1 MRKTLLAFLLLA
13 CGHDLLA
20 QLPTNSFA
28 VTSAC
33 PASAGNPSVLQ
44 QVNTDGSLTP
54 IGTVTDGTTPIIL
67 NALGS
72 DDNNLSVVYGL
83 NVQQPITVSNIN
95 TPPNLYR
102 VDLAT
107 AQATNL
113 GAVTPPASPG
123 DVTTPTQSG
132 ESGFY
137 DARLTLNFIG
147 DGDANSNYYV
157 AGATF
162 RVFYV
167 FDLSFPFPFLRPV
180 RVSDLRLYVG
190 VIPLAT
196 FPATPPTWNRLD
208 TSDPATAAVIAGYQ
222 AEVQAFLTSNGAL
235 PVPEGGI
242 QDWVFDV
249 RSGNLISYL
258 GKDDKFIT
266 ISTPA
271 TNPVGITTQPA
282 SPIPTQQNIGSM
294 FTDRDGNIYAVDADG
309 GTIYKI
315 DRLTGNYSGSSYGAA
330 FGCSRGD
337 AVSLP
342 GALPLPVKLK
352 SFSAKA
358 SNGSVRINWA
368 TASEEHAESFLIQRS
383 RTGTD
388 WQTVQTV
395 KAGNRPAG
403 QSYSALD
410 SAPLA
415 GQSYYR
421 LGMRDTDGSTA
432 YSPAQAVSLT
442 DKLVVQT
449 FPNPATGRFT
459 VLLSAASDAGTSVEL
474 LTPTGQLV
482 RRFQP
487 EAGTTSFPFD
497 ALGLP
502 DGLYYLRVKQTG
514 SMQTVPIVLVP
525 ESSR

>member
-13 CGHDLLA
+13 YGHDLLA

-28 VTSAC
+28 VTSPC

-54 IGTVTDGTTPIIL
+54 IGTVTDGGTPIIL

-72 DDNNLSVVYGL
+72 DDNNRSVVYGL
-83 NVQQPITVSNIN
+83 RVLQPITVSNFN
-95 TPPNLYR
+95 TPPSLYR

-113 GAVTPPASPG
+113 GPVAPPASPG

-147 DGDANSNYYV
+147 DGDASSNYYV

-167 FDLSFPFPFLRPV
+167 FDFSVPFPFLRPV

-190 VIPLAT
+190 VIALPT
-196 FPATPPTWNRLD
+196 FPATPPVWNRLD

-222 AEVQAFLTSNGAL
+222 AEVQAFLTSNGTL

-242 QDWVFDV
+242 QDWVYDV
-249 RSGNLISYL
+249 RSGTLISYL
-258 GKDDKFIT
+258 GQNDRFIS

-271 TNPVGITTQPA
+271 TNPVGTTTQPA
-282 SPIPTQQNIGSM
+282 TPIPTQQNIGSM

-315 DRLTGNYSGSSYGAA
+315 DRLTGNYTGSSYGSA

-342 GALPLPVKLK
+342 GALPLPVTLK
-352 SFSAKA
+352 SFTAKA
-358 SNGSVRINWA
+358 SNETVRINWA
-368 TASEEHAESFLIQRS
+368 TASEDHADAFLIQRS
-383 RTGTD
+383 RGGTD

-403 QSYSALD
+403 QSYSTLD
-410 SAPLA
+410 GAPLA
-415 GQSYYR
+415 GRSYYR
-421 LGMRDTDGSTA
+421 LGMRDTDGTIS
-432 YSPAQAVSLT
+432 YSPAQAVT
-442 DKLVVQT
+442 MTGKTLVRT
-449 FPNPATGRFT
+449 FPNPANGRFT
-459 VLLSAASDAGTSVEL
+459 VQLPAASDAATRVEL
-474 LTPTGQLV
+474 LNATGQRV
-482 RRFQP
+482 RNLRP
-487 EAGTTSFPFD
+487 EAGMMAIPVEAS
-497 ALGLP
+497 GLP
-502 DGLYYLRVKQTG
+502 AGLYYLRVQQDDAT
-514 SMQTVPIVLVP
+514 QTVPVML
-525 ESSR
+525 SQDGNQ